1 MKVVHSCC
9 VECPGQ
15 TMVHPPSE
23 PHPTAGSRLLVALRS
38 VLVVLTVLVPLG
50 LVGQDVDP
58 APEATAPLLIPRI
71 DGSIVMDGRLDEP
84 AWDHAAHLDPVMH
97 VPIFGAEPS
106 ERTEFLVG
114 HDGEYL
120 YFGCRAYDSDP
131 AGIRAPSLRRND
143 GRFINDW
150 CVLNLDTLNDGETT
164 LVFGTSPAGIRT
176 DGMVADDAAGPPNF
190 DWNTFWDAE
199 ATSFDGGWSAE
210 IRIPFS
216 SLAFQTDDE
225 GRVVMGLTVW
235 RNIARKNERVTH
247 PPISPRWGGFSFLKA
262 SQMRPAILEEV
273 QERRAVHVTPYLL
286 GGMGHTHSVAAEGRE
301 YLRSEEQVREAG
313 LDVHYGLGPNLS
325 LDLSVNTDF
334 AQVEA
339 DDQQV
344 NLDRF
349 SLFFPEKR
357 RFFQERAS
365 IFEFPLGGNERLFH
379 SRRVGLADGQPV
391 RIYGG
396 GRLVG
401 RVGDWDLGA
410 LNMHTA
416 ESDLL
421 PSENKGV
428 VRARRRVLNESSYA
442 GAIVTSRVGT
452 EGSYNLV
459 YGGDARLRLFGQD
472 YLFLNWAQSFDDAET
487 DAAGAADAGL
497 AGRTLLRARWERRD
511 IYGPMYDVDLSR
523 VGEGFEPGL
532 GFLQRRGYTR
542 GEVRLGYGWSPGD
555 DSSVLRYG
563 VGLTTS
569 AFRRSQDGTLETG
582 SLEPSAIVDTRSG
595 HRLMGI
601 ARYRHENLARGFPLP
616 GGVEVPEGRYRFSE
630 GVLQY
635 TAPPG
640 DLVQA
645 TLRLEGGEFFDGR
658 RTSIQFSPSW
668 TPSRHLGLSAS
679 YRLDRVDFPERED
692 RFTAH
697 VGRLRTEV
705 MVSTEI
711 SAVAFVQYNSTLD
724 LVVANVRFRYNPRE
738 GDDLYIVWNEGMN
751 ANRLDYDPVR
761 PRSDQRTVLIKYSRT
776 FSLGL

>member
-1 MKVVHSCC
+1 
-9 VECPGQ
+9 
-15 TMVHPPSE
+15 MVHRF
-23 PHPTAGSRLLVALRS
+23 SRPAPAARAHLFGGLLPVLLALSLLVPRGA
-38 VLVVLTVLVPLG
+38 VA
-50 LVGQDVDP
+50 QDVHPDL
-58 APEATAPLLIPRI
+58 EATGPLLIPKI
-71 DGSIVMDGRLDEP
+71 DGLMVLDGRLDDP
-84 AWDHAAHLDPVMH
+84 AWDQAVRPEPVMH
-97 VPIFGAEPS
+97 VPVFGAEPS

-164 LVFGTSPAGIRT
+164 LIFGTTPAGIRT
-176 DGMVADDAAGPPNF
+176 DAVVADDATGPPNF

-199 ATSFDGGWSAE
+199 AARFDGGWSAE

-216 SLAFQTDDE
+216 SLAFQTDEE
-225 GRVVMGLTVW
+225 GRVVMGLSVW

-247 PPISPRWGGFSFLKA
+247 PPISPQWGGLSFLKA
-262 SQMRPAILEEV
+262 SQMRPTILEEV
-273 QERRAVHVTPYLL
+273 QERRAVHVTPYVL
-286 GGMGHTHSVAAEGRE
+286 GGIGHTHSLAAEAPE
-301 YLRSEEQVREAG
+301 YVRAEEQVREAG
-313 LDVHYGLGPNLS
+313 LDVHYGLGPSFS

-357 RFFQERAS
+357 RFFQERAAV
-365 IFEFPLGGNERLFH
+365 FEFPLGGNERLFH
-379 SRRVGLADGQPV
+379 SRRVGLADGRLV

-396 GRLVG
+396 GRIVG

-416 ESDLL
+416 ESEFL

-442 GAIVTSRVGT
+442 GAVLTSRIGT
-452 EGSYNLV
+452 DGSYNVV
-459 YGGDARLRLFGQD
+459 YGGDARLRLFDQD
-472 YLFLNWAQSFDDAET
+472 YLILNWAQSFDDTES
-487 DAAGAADAGL
+487 DAAGAADIDL
-497 AGRTLLRARWERRD
+497 PGRTLLRARWERRD

-555 DSSVLRYG
+555 DASVLRYG

-569 AFRRSQDGTLETG
+569 AFRRNQDSTLETG
-582 SLEPSAIVDTRSG
+582 SIEPSAIVETRSG
-595 HRLMGI
+595 HQVMGI
-601 ARYRHENLARGFPLP
+601 ARYRHEDLAQAFALP

-645 TLRLEGGEFFDGR
+645 TVRLEGGEFFDGR
-658 RTSIQFSPSW
+658 RTSLQLSPSW
-668 TPSRHLGLSAS
+668 TPNRHLGLSAS
-679 YRLDRVDFPERED
+679 YRLDRVLFGERED

-705 MVSTEI
+705 MLSTEV

-751 ANRLDYDPVR
+751 ANRFDYDPVR
-761 PRSDQRTVLIKYSRT
+761 PRTDQRTLLVKYSRT
-776 FSLGL
+776 LSLGL